1 MIRFVSLRV
10 LTYVILAFVATSF
23 AYLLSASLMHP
34 EEVLYPPIATEPV
47 PAATAQHYLDVRNV
61 NPDTPLFE
69 RYANWL
75 GGLIRGDLG
84 VTTGTNKS
92 MVPVIDELKT
102 RIPISL
108 RLVVLGTA
116 IGTVLGI
123 VLGMLAAVRRDS
135 VGDRLSTLLAFFILS
150 LPTPVIILI
159 VQQANQGIMDLSGW
173 GLPAINPINPL
184 LEPGS
189 WESFKYQAKALV
201 MPTIVLAVTAAASY
215 SRYMKVTTLDV
226 LGSDYL
232 RTARAKGLTRG
243 KAMNRHGLRMAL
255 IPMGQYFAF
264 AVGGAFSGSLFVELM
279 FNWQGIGR
287 FAISAIQMADVNG
300 TAGVVLYTAI
310 LTLLSATFADILQG
324 ALDPRIR

>member
-47 PAATAQHYLDVRNV
+47 PAATAQMYLDVRNV

-75 GGLIRGDLG
+75 GGLVRGDLG

-92 MVPVIDELKT
+92 MVPVMDELFT
-102 RIPISL
+102 RVPISL
-108 RLVVLGTA
+108 RLVVLGTV

-123 VLGMLAAVRRDS
+123 VLGMLAAVRRYS
-135 VGDRLSTLLAFFILS
+135 IGDRLSTLLAFFILS

-159 VQQANQGIMDLSGW
+159 VQQTNQGIMDLSGW

-189 WESFKYQAKALV
+189 WDSITYQAKALI

-243 KAMNRHGLRMAL
+243 RAMNRHGLRMAL

>member
-92 MVPVIDELKT
+92 MVPVLDELKT

-159 VQQANQGIMDLSGW
+159 VQQTNQGIMDLSGW

-189 WESFKYQAKALV
+189 WESIKYQAKALV

-243 KAMNRHGLRMAL
+243 RAMNRHGLRMAL

>member
-1 MIRFVSLRV
+1 M
-10 LTYVILAFVATSF
+10 
-23 AYLLSASLMHP
+23 
-34 EEVLYPPIATEPV
+34 
-47 PAATAQHYLDVRNV
+47 
-61 NPDTPLFE
+61 
-69 RYANWL
+69 
-75 GGLIRGDLG
+75 
-84 VTTGTNKS
+84 
-92 MVPVIDELKT
+92 
-102 RIPISL
+102 
-108 RLVVLGTA
+108 
-116 IGTVLGI
+116 LGI

-135 VGDRLSTLLAFFILS
+135 LGDRLSTLLAFFILS

-159 VQQANQGIMDLSGW
+159 VQQTNQGIMDLSGW

-243 KAMNRHGLRMAL
+243 RAMNRHGLRMAL

>member
-92 MVPVIDELKT
+92 MVPVIDELAT

-116 IGTVLGI
+116 IGTALGI

-159 VQQANQGIMDLSGW
+159 VQQTNQGIMDLSGW

-243 KAMNRHGLRMAL
+243 RAMNRHGLRMAL

>member
-47 PAATAQHYLDVRNV
+47 PAATAQMYLDVRNV

-75 GGLIRGDLG
+75 GGLVRGDLG

-92 MVPVIDELKT
+92 MVPVMDELFT
-102 RIPISL
+102 RVPISL
-108 RLVVLGTA
+108 RLVVLGTV

-135 VGDRLSTLLAFFILS
+135 IGDRLSTLLAFFILS

-159 VQQANQGIMDLSGW
+159 VQQTNQGIMDLSGW

-189 WESFKYQAKALV
+189 WDSIKYQAKALI

-243 KAMNRHGLRMAL
+243 RAMNRHGLRMAL

-287 FAISAIQMADVNG
+287 FAISAISMADVNG

>member
-1 MIRFVSLRV
+1 M

-92 MVPVIDELKT
+92 MVPVLDELKT